1 MERHM
6 VRGPLNKHF
15 DLERKNAK
23 QAEARLSQKLQRLE
37 AICLH
42 HVRSLTREQRQL
54 QKDLQRLQQDIIKKR
69 FSSYFGN
76 GCQKR
81 PEDVLVFSPQ
91 GGQKHRVPQANKVRA
106 LTAEMTQEIYK
117 TKSQV
122 PLSHHTG
129 PTKRKRQS
137 LPQNNTTT
145 HFMEEK
151 PQAQEKDSINP
162 PKAQDSD
169 KGVSPLCQDQEVS
182 PHTVDQGPGS
192 SPAGDNG
199 MVCREETRSNDASI
213 RPDHNTGKRNPL
225 DPAEC
230 AGNFKGE
237 PPLSTYLEL
246 FAKARNAHYLR
257 HRVPPE
263 SERLLSI
270 REIFGHKESS

>member
-37 AICLH
+37 AICLY

-54 QKDLQRLQQDIIKKR
+54 QKDLQRLQQ
-69 FSSYFGN
+69 
-76 GCQKR
+76 
-81 PEDVLVFSPQ
+81 
-91 GGQKHRVPQANKVRA
+91 A

-137 LPQNNTTT
+137 LPQNNTTS

-199 MVCREETRSNDASI
+199 MVCGEETRSNDASI